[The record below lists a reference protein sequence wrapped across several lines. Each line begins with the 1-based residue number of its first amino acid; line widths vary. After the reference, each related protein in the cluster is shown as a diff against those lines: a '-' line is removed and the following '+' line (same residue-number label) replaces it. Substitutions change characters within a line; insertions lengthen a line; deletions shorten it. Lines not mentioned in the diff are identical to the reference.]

1 MARRIAA
8 AAVLAE
14 RVALSQSPC
23 LARVKRLGE
32 AGYIKSYVALL
43 DTERTGLHVNI
54 RLRLAEQGR
63 DRAVRGSHQDHPRS
77 HGTNATSQGTA

>member
-1 MARRIAA
+1 VARRIAA

-23 LARVKRLGE
+23 LARVKRLEE
-32 AGYIKSYVALL
+32 AGYIKSYFALL

-54 RLRLAEQGR
+54 RLRLAKQGHDHALTQR
-63 DRAVRGSHQDHPRS
+63 QDGLP
-77 HGTNATSQGTA
+77 